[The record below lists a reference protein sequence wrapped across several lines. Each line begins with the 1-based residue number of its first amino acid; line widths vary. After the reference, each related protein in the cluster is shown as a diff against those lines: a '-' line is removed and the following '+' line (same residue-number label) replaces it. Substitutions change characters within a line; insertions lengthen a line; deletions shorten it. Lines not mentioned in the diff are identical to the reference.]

1 MPDQKL
7 DNLLNL
13 AMDATE
19 EEREK
24 SRNLNV
30 GYDEQTRM
38 WEIIVKYSEV
48 GSAGAETAGEI
59 RSGGADNIGNA
70 RNGEQGRKTDGALEG
85 ELGDSAKALLGGPG
99 ISVVSLL
106 GGYAIVTLPENILD
120 EYSRRPQIEFIEK
133 PTRLYFEDLFSKE
146 ASCITQVQ
154 RDEPGNLQLS
164 GRGVLIGIVDSGVD
178 YRHPAF
184 LTADGKS
191 RILRLWDQSIQGN
204 PPDGYATGTEYT
216 NEEINEAL
224 SLPVQEGRRLV
235 PSEDVS
241 GHGTAVLGVAAGSDF
256 SPGAVNRG
264 VAYESDLLVVKM
276 GISRQDSFPRTTELM
291 QGVDY
296 LVRQALRLGRPIAI
310 NLSFGNNYGSH
321 RGDSLVET
329 YLDSV
334 SSMGKN
340 VICVGMGNNGSDALH
355 YGGKLSTGETQEIEL
370 GVGAFEPTLNV
381 QLWKDYEDEMEIYLE
396 SPAGERVGPLDE
408 TLGAQRWQAGNTEL
422 LIYYGKPAPY
432 HVTQEIY
439 VDFLVRDGE
448 VETQE
453 NKSRNNYSNNLYVA
467 LCGKFCSNSVVGS
480 RGDALI
486 RAKSPTNCDSYFAES
501 IFEVCEREK
510 ERKEN
515 KDRKYLRTQEYGY
528 VDSGVWKIILVA
540 RNIKSGEYFLWLPGG
555 KTLNPGTAFYLPR
568 PQGTL
573 TIPATARR
581 VISVGA
587 YDARQN
593 TYADFSGRG
602 SRALP
607 YQKPDLVAPGVNIIA
622 PRSGEGYAA
631 FTGTS
636 FSTPFVTGA
645 AALLMEWGI
654 TRQND
659 PYLYGE
665 KLKAYLRRGAKPL
678 PGIENLPNDLT
689 GWGALCVE
697 SSLPD

>member
-1 MPDQKL
+1 MHTLQNGGNMPDQKL

-13 AMDATE
+13 ALDATE

-30 GYDEQTRM
+30 GYEKQTRK
-38 WEIIVKYSEV
+38 WEIIVKYSEM
-48 GSAGAETAGEI
+48 
-59 RSGGADNIGNA
+59 
-70 RNGEQGRKTDGALEG
+70 
-85 ELGDSAKALLGGPG
+85 GDSVEALLGGPE
-99 ISVVSLL
+99 ISVVPLL
-106 GGYAIVTLPENILD
+106 GRYAIVTLPESMLD

-154 RDEPGNLQLS
+154 RDEPGNLRLT

-191 RILRLWDQSIQGN
+191 RILRLWDQSIPGN
-204 PPDGYATGTEYT
+204 PPEGYATGTEYT

-224 SLPVQEGRRLV
+224 SLSVQGGRRLV

-256 SPGAVNRG
+256 SRGAVNRG

-276 GISRQDSFPRTTELM
+276 GIPRQDSFPRTTELM

-296 LVRQALRLGRPIAI
+296 LVRQAIRLGRSIAI

-321 RGDSLVET
+321 RGDSLLET
-329 YLDSV
+329 YLDNV
-334 SSMGKN
+334 SGMGKN
-340 VICVGMGNNGSDALH
+340 VICVGMGNNGNDALH
-355 YGGKLSTGETQEIEL
+355 TGGKLSPGEIQEIEL

-381 QLWKDYEDEMEIYLE
+381 QLWKNYEDEMEIYLE
-396 SPAGERVGPLDE
+396 HPAGERVGPLFE

-439 VDFLVRDGE
+439 VDFLPQD
-448 VETQE
+448 
-453 NKSRNNYSNNLYVA
+453 
-467 LCGKFCSNSVVGS
+467 
-480 RGDALI
+480 
-486 RAKSPTNCDSYFAES
+486 
-501 IFEVCEREK
+501 EK
-510 ERKEN
+510 
-515 KDRKYLRTQEYGY
+515 TPY
-528 VDSGVWKIILVA
+528 VDSGVWKIILAA
-540 RNIKSGEYFLWLPGG
+540 RNIKNGEYFLWLPGG

-602 SRALP
+602 CRALP
-607 YQKPDLVAPGVNIIA
+607 YPKPDLAAPGVDIYA
-622 PRSGEGYAA
+622 PRPGGGYAA

-654 TRQND
+654 IRRND

-665 KLKAYLRRGAKPL
+665 KLKAYLRRGAKAL
-678 PGIENLPNDLT
+678 QGSEKLPNDLI
-689 GWGALCVE
+689 GWGRLCLE
-697 SSLPD
+697 SSLPE

>member
-1 MPDQKL
+1 MSMHTMQNGGNMPDQKL

-13 AMDATE
+13 ALDATE

-30 GYDEQTRM
+30 GYEKQTRK
-38 WEIIVKYSEV
+38 WEIIVKHSEALPG
-48 GSAGAETAGEI
+48 GSE
-59 RSGGADNIGNA
+59 
-70 RNGEQGRKTDGALEG
+70 
-85 ELGDSAKALLGGPG
+85 

-106 GGYAIVTLPENILD
+106 GGYAIVTLPESMLD

-133 PTRLYFEDLFSKE
+133 PTRLYFEDFFSKE

-154 RDEPGNLQLS
+154 RNEPGNLQLT

-178 YRHPAF
+178 YRHLAF

-191 RILRLWDQSIQGN
+191 RILRLWDQGIPGN
-204 PPDGYATGTEYT
+204 PPEGYATGTEYT

-224 SLPVQEGRRLV
+224 SLSVREGRRLV
-235 PSEDVS
+235 PSEDGS

-256 SPGAVNRG
+256 SRGAVNRG

-276 GISRQDSFPRTTELM
+276 GIPRQDSFPRTTELM

-296 LVRQALRLGRPIAI
+296 LVRQALAMGRPMVI

-321 RGDSLVET
+321 RGDSLLET
-329 YLDSV
+329 YLDNV
-334 SSMGKN
+334 SGMGKN

-355 YGGKLSTGETQEIEL
+355 CGGKLSAGEIQEIEL
-370 GVGAFEPTLNV
+370 GVGPFEPNLNI

-396 SPAGERVGPLDE
+396 NPSGERVGPLKE
-408 TLGAQRWQAGNTEL
+408 ALGAQRWSLGNTEL

-439 VDFLVRDGE
+439 VDFLVKDEADPLRI
-448 VETQE
+448 QQ
-453 NKSRNNYSNNLYVA
+453 S
-467 LCGKFCSNSVVGS
+467 
-480 RGDALI
+480 
-486 RAKSPTNCDSYFAES
+486 SY
-501 IFEVCEREK
+501 I
-510 ERKEN
+510 
-515 KDRKYLRTQEYGY
+515 
-528 VDSGVWKIILVA
+528 DSGVWKIILVA
-540 RNIKSGEYFLWLPGG
+540 ENIKNGEYFLWLPGG

-568 PQGTL
+568 AQGTL

-587 YDARQN
+587 YDARLN
-593 TYADFSGRG
+593 AYADFSGRG
-602 SRALP
+602 SCNLP
-607 YQKPDLVAPGVNIIA
+607 YPKPDLTAPGVDVLA
-622 PRSGEGYAA
+622 PRAGGGYAR
-631 FTGTS
+631 FSGTS

-654 TRQND
+654 TRGND

-665 KLKAYLRRGAKPL
+665 KLKAYLRRGARPL
-678 PGIENLPNDLT
+678 PGVERYPDDMV
-689 GWGALCVE
+689 GWGALCTAQSIPE
-697 SSLPD
+697 I

>member
-13 AMDATE
+13 ALDATE

-30 GYDEQTRM
+30 GYEKQTRK
-38 WEIIVKYSEV
+38 WEIIVKYSEM
-48 GSAGAETAGEI
+48 
-59 RSGGADNIGNA
+59 
-70 RNGEQGRKTDGALEG
+70 
-85 ELGDSAKALLGGPG
+85 GDSVEALLGGSG
-99 ISVVSLL
+99 ISVVPLL
-106 GGYAIVTLPENILD
+106 GGYAIVTLPESMLE

-154 RDEPGNLQLS
+154 RDEPGNLQLT

-191 RILRLWDQSIQGN
+191 RILRLWDQSIPGN
-204 PPDGYATGTEYT
+204 PPEGYATGTEYT

-224 SLPVQEGRRLV
+224 SLSVQEGRRLV
-235 PSEDVS
+235 PSEDGS

-256 SPGAVNRG
+256 SRGAVNRG
-264 VAYESDLLVVKM
+264 VAYESDLLIVKM
-276 GISRQDSFPRTTELM
+276 GIPRQDSFPRTTELM

-296 LVRQALRLGRPIAI
+296 LVRQAIRLGRPIAL

-321 RGDSLVET
+321 RGDSLLET
-329 YLDSV
+329 YLDNV
-334 SSMGKN
+334 SGMGKN
-340 VICVGMGNNGSDALH
+340 VICVGMGNNGNDALH
-355 YGGKLSTGETQEIEL
+355 TGGKLSPGEIQEIEL

-381 QLWKDYEDEMEIYLE
+381 QLWKNYEDEMEIYLE
-396 SPAGERVGPLDE
+396 NPAGERVGPLFE

-439 VDFLVRDGE
+439 VDFLPQD
-448 VETQE
+448 
-453 NKSRNNYSNNLYVA
+453 
-467 LCGKFCSNSVVGS
+467 
-480 RGDALI
+480 
-486 RAKSPTNCDSYFAES
+486 
-501 IFEVCEREK
+501 EK
-510 ERKEN
+510 
-515 KDRKYLRTQEYGY
+515 TPY
-528 VDSGVWKIILVA
+528 VDSGVWKIILAA
-540 RNIKSGEYFLWLPGG
+540 RNIKNGEYFLWLPGG

-602 SRALP
+602 CRALP
-607 YQKPDLVAPGVNIIA
+607 YPKPDLAAPGVDIYA
-622 PRSGEGYAA
+622 PRPGGGYAA

-654 TRQND
+654 IRRND

-665 KLKAYLRRGAKPL
+665 KLKAYLRRGAKAL
-678 PGIENLPNDLT
+678 QGSEKLPNDLI
-689 GWGALCVE
+689 GWGEDVIIRLH
-697 SSLPD
+697 

>member
-30 GYDEQTRM
+30 GYEKQTRK
-38 WEIIVKYSEV
+38 WEIIVKYSEM
-48 GSAGAETAGEI
+48 
-59 RSGGADNIGNA
+59 
-70 RNGEQGRKTDGALEG
+70 
-85 ELGDSAKALLGGPG
+85 GDFVEALLGGPE
-99 ISVVSLL
+99 ISVVPLL
-106 GGYAIVTLPENILD
+106 GRYAIVTLPESML
-120 EYSRRPQIEFIEK
+120 EQYSQRPQIEFIEK

-154 RDEPGNLQLS
+154 RDEPGNLRLT

-191 RILRLWDQSIQGN
+191 RILRLWDQSIPGN
-204 PPDGYATGTEYT
+204 PPEGYATGTEYT

-224 SLPVQEGRRLV
+224 SLSVQGGRRLV

-256 SPGAVNRG
+256 SRGAVKRG

-276 GISRQDSFPRTTELM
+276 GIPRQDSFPRTTELM

-296 LVRQALRLGRPIAI
+296 LVRQAIRLGRSIAI

-321 RGDSLVET
+321 RGDSLLET
-329 YLDSV
+329 YLDNV
-334 SSMGKN
+334 SGMGKN
-340 VICVGMGNNGSDALH
+340 VICVGMGNNGNDALH
-355 YGGKLSTGETQEIEL
+355 TGGMLSPGEIQEIEL

-381 QLWKDYEDEMEIYLE
+381 QLWKNYEDEMEIYLE
-396 SPAGERVGPLDE
+396 HPAGERVGPLFE
-408 TLGAQRWQAGNTEL
+408 TLGAQRWQAGNTKL

-439 VDFLVRDGE
+439 VDFLPQD
-448 VETQE
+448 
-453 NKSRNNYSNNLYVA
+453 
-467 LCGKFCSNSVVGS
+467 
-480 RGDALI
+480 
-486 RAKSPTNCDSYFAES
+486 
-501 IFEVCEREK
+501 EK
-510 ERKEN
+510 
-515 KDRKYLRTQEYGY
+515 TPY
-528 VDSGVWKIILVA
+528 VDSGVWKIILAA
-540 RNIKSGEYFLWLPGG
+540 RNIKNGEYFLWLPGG

-602 SRALP
+602 CRALP
-607 YQKPDLVAPGVNIIA
+607 YPKPDLAAPGVDIYA
-622 PRSGEGYAA
+622 PRPGGGYAA

-654 TRQND
+654 IRRND

-665 KLKAYLRRGAKPL
+665 KLKAYLRRGAKAL
-678 PGIENLPNDLT
+678 QGSEKLPNDLI
-689 GWGALCVE
+689 GWGRLCLE
-697 SSLPD
+697 SSLPE

>member
-1 MPDQKL
+1 MHMLQNGGNMPDQKL

-13 AMDATE
+13 ALDATE

-30 GYDEQTRM
+30 GYEKQTRK
-38 WEIIVKYSEV
+38 WEIIVKYSEM
-48 GSAGAETAGEI
+48 
-59 RSGGADNIGNA
+59 
-70 RNGEQGRKTDGALEG
+70 
-85 ELGDSAKALLGGPG
+85 GDSVEALLGGSG
-99 ISVVSLL
+99 ISVVPLL
-106 GGYAIVTLPENILD
+106 GGYAIVTLPESMLE

-154 RDEPGNLQLS
+154 RDEPGNLQLT

-191 RILRLWDQSIQGN
+191 RILRLWDQSIPGN
-204 PPDGYATGTEYT
+204 PPEGYATGTEYT

-224 SLPVQEGRRLV
+224 SLSVQEGRRLV
-235 PSEDVS
+235 PSEDGS

-256 SPGAVNRG
+256 SRGAVNRG

-276 GISRQDSFPRTTELM
+276 GIPRQDSFPRTTELM

-296 LVRQALRLGRPIAI
+296 LVRQAIRLGRPIAL

-321 RGDSLVET
+321 RGDSLLET
-329 YLDSV
+329 YLDNV
-334 SSMGKN
+334 SGMGKN
-340 VICVGMGNNGSDALH
+340 VICVGMGNNGNDALH
-355 YGGKLSTGETQEIEL
+355 TGGKLSPGEIQEIEL

-381 QLWKDYEDEMEIYLE
+381 QLWKNYEDEMEIYLE
-396 SPAGERVGPLDE
+396 HPAGERVGPLFE

-439 VDFLVRDGE
+439 VDFLPQD
-448 VETQE
+448 
-453 NKSRNNYSNNLYVA
+453 
-467 LCGKFCSNSVVGS
+467 
-480 RGDALI
+480 
-486 RAKSPTNCDSYFAES
+486 
-501 IFEVCEREK
+501 EK
-510 ERKEN
+510 
-515 KDRKYLRTQEYGY
+515 TPY
-528 VDSGVWKIILVA
+528 VDSGVWKTILAA
-540 RNIKSGEYFLWLPGG
+540 RNIKNGEYFLWLPGG

-593 TYADFSGRG
+593 TYADFSGR
-602 SRALP
+602 P
-607 YQKPDLVAPGVNIIA
+607 YPKPDLVAPGVDIYA
-622 PRSGEGYAA
+622 PRSGGGYAS

-654 TRQND
+654 TRRKD

-665 KLKAYLRRGAKPL
+665 KLKAYLRRGAKAL
-678 PGIENLPNDLT
+678 QRSEKLPNDLI
-689 GWGALCVE
+689 GWGRLCLE
-697 SSLPD
+697 SSLPE

>member
-13 AMDATE
+13 ALDATE

-30 GYDEQTRM
+30 GYQKQTRK
-38 WEIIVKYSEV
+38 WEIIVKYSEM
-48 GSAGAETAGEI
+48 
-59 RSGGADNIGNA
+59 
-70 RNGEQGRKTDGALEG
+70 
-85 ELGDSAKALLGGPG
+85 GDSVEALLGGSG
-99 ISVVSLL
+99 ISVVPLL
-106 GGYAIVTLPENILD
+106 GGYAIVTLPESML
-120 EYSRRPQIEFIEK
+120 EQYSQRPQIEFIEK

-154 RDEPGNLQLS
+154 RDEPGNLQLT
-164 GRGVLIGIVDSGVD
+164 GRGVLIGLVDSGVD

-191 RILRLWDQSIQGN
+191 RILRLWDQSIPGN
-204 PPDGYATGTEYT
+204 PPEGYATGTEYT

-224 SLPVQEGRRLV
+224 SLSVQEGRRLV
-235 PSEDVS
+235 PSEDGS

-256 SPGAVNRG
+256 SRGAVNRG

-276 GISRQDSFPRTTELM
+276 GIPRQDSFPRTTELM

-296 LVRQALRLGRPIAI
+296 LVRQAIRLGRPIAL

-321 RGDSLVET
+321 RGDSLLET
-329 YLDSV
+329 YLDNV
-334 SSMGKN
+334 SGMGKN
-340 VICVGMGNNGSDALH
+340 VICVGMGNNGNDALH
-355 YGGKLSTGETQEIEL
+355 TGGMLSPGEIQEIEL

-381 QLWKDYEDEMEIYLE
+381 QLWKNYEDEMEIYLE
-396 SPAGERVGPLDE
+396 HPAGERVGPLFE

-439 VDFLVRDGE
+439 VDFLPQD
-448 VETQE
+448 
-453 NKSRNNYSNNLYVA
+453 
-467 LCGKFCSNSVVGS
+467 
-480 RGDALI
+480 
-486 RAKSPTNCDSYFAES
+486 
-501 IFEVCEREK
+501 EK
-510 ERKEN
+510 
-515 KDRKYLRTQEYGY
+515 TPY
-528 VDSGVWKIILVA
+528 VDSGVWKIILAA
-540 RNIKSGEYFLWLPGG
+540 RNIKNGEYFLWLPGG

-602 SRALP
+602 CRALP
-607 YQKPDLVAPGVNIIA
+607 YPNPDLVAPGVDIYA
-622 PRSGEGYAA
+622 PSSGGGYAS

-654 TRQND
+654 TRRKD

-665 KLKAYLRRGAKPL
+665 KLKAYLRRGAKAL
-678 PGIENLPNDLT
+678 QGSEKLPNDLI
-689 GWGALCVE
+689 GWGRLCLE
-697 SSLPD
+697 SSLPE

>member
-1 MPDQKL
+1 MHMLQNGGNMPDQKL

-30 GYDEQTRM
+30 GYEKQTRK
-38 WEIIVKYSEV
+38 WEIIVKYSEM
-48 GSAGAETAGEI
+48 
-59 RSGGADNIGNA
+59 
-70 RNGEQGRKTDGALEG
+70 
-85 ELGDSAKALLGGPG
+85 GDSVEVLLGGPE
-99 ISVVSLL
+99 ISVVPLL
-106 GGYAIVTLPENILD
+106 GGYAIVTLPESML
-120 EYSRRPQIEFIEK
+120 EQYSQRPQIEFIEK

-154 RDEPGNLQLS
+154 RDEPGNLRLT

-191 RILRLWDQSIQGN
+191 RILRLWDQSIPGN
-204 PPDGYATGTEYT
+204 PPEGYATGTEYT

-224 SLPVQEGRRLV
+224 SLSVQEGRRLV

-256 SPGAVNRG
+256 SRGAVNRG

-276 GISRQDSFPRTTELM
+276 GIPRQDSFPRTTELM

-296 LVRQALRLGRPIAI
+296 LVRQAIRLGRSIAI

-321 RGDSLVET
+321 RGDSLLET
-329 YLDSV
+329 YLDNV
-334 SSMGKN
+334 SGMGKN
-340 VICVGMGNNGSDALH
+340 VICVGMGNNGNDALH
-355 YGGKLSTGETQEIEL
+355 TGGMLSPGEIQEIEL

-381 QLWKDYEDEMEIYLE
+381 QLWKNYEDEMEIYLE
-396 SPAGERVGPLDE
+396 HPAGERVGPLFE
-408 TLGAQRWQAGNTEL
+408 TLGAQRWQAGNTKL

-439 VDFLVRDGE
+439 VDFLPQD
-448 VETQE
+448 
-453 NKSRNNYSNNLYVA
+453 
-467 LCGKFCSNSVVGS
+467 
-480 RGDALI
+480 
-486 RAKSPTNCDSYFAES
+486 
-501 IFEVCEREK
+501 EK
-510 ERKEN
+510 
-515 KDRKYLRTQEYGY
+515 TPY
-528 VDSGVWKIILVA
+528 VDSGVWKIILAA
-540 RNIKSGEYFLWLPGG
+540 RNIKNGEYFLWLPGG

-602 SRALP
+602 CRALP
-607 YQKPDLVAPGVNIIA
+607 YPKPDLAAPGVDIYA
-622 PRSGEGYAA
+622 PRPGGGYAA

-654 TRQND
+654 TRRND

-665 KLKAYLRRGAKPL
+665 KLKAYLRRGAKAL
-678 PGIENLPNDLT
+678 QGSEKLPNDLI
-689 GWGALCVE
+689 GWGEDVIIRLH
-697 SSLPD
+697 

>member
-1 MPDQKL
+1 MHMLQNGGNMPDQKL

-30 GYDEQTRM
+30 GYEKQTRK
-38 WEIIVKYSEV
+38 WEIIVKYSEM
-48 GSAGAETAGEI
+48 
-59 RSGGADNIGNA
+59 
-70 RNGEQGRKTDGALEG
+70 
-85 ELGDSAKALLGGPG
+85 GDFVKVLLGGPE
-99 ISVVSLL
+99 ISVVPLL
-106 GGYAIVTLPENILD
+106 GGYAIVTLPESML
-120 EYSRRPQIEFIEK
+120 EQYSQRPQIEFIEK

-154 RDEPGNLQLS
+154 RDEPGNLRLT

-191 RILRLWDQSIQGN
+191 RILRLWDQSIPGN
-204 PPDGYATGTEYT
+204 PPEGYATGTEYT

-224 SLPVQEGRRLV
+224 SLSVQGGRRLV

-256 SPGAVNRG
+256 SRGAVKRG

-276 GISRQDSFPRTTELM
+276 GIPRQDSFPRTTELM

-296 LVRQALRLGRPIAI
+296 LVRQAIRLGRSIAI

-321 RGDSLVET
+321 RGDSLLET
-329 YLDSV
+329 YLDNV
-334 SSMGKN
+334 SGMGKN
-340 VICVGMGNNGSDALH
+340 VICVGMGNNGNDALH
-355 YGGKLSTGETQEIEL
+355 TGGMLSPGEIQEIEL

-381 QLWKDYEDEMEIYLE
+381 QLWKNYEDEMEIYLE
-396 SPAGERVGPLDE
+396 HPAGERVGPLFE
-408 TLGAQRWQAGNTEL
+408 TLGAQRWQAGNTKL

-439 VDFLVRDGE
+439 VDFLPQD
-448 VETQE
+448 
-453 NKSRNNYSNNLYVA
+453 
-467 LCGKFCSNSVVGS
+467 
-480 RGDALI
+480 
-486 RAKSPTNCDSYFAES
+486 
-501 IFEVCEREK
+501 EK
-510 ERKEN
+510 
-515 KDRKYLRTQEYGY
+515 TPY
-528 VDSGVWKIILVA
+528 VDSGVWKIILAA
-540 RNIKSGEYFLWLPGG
+540 RNIKNGEYFLWLPGG

-602 SRALP
+602 CRALP
-607 YQKPDLVAPGVNIIA
+607 YPKPDLAAPGVDIYA
-622 PRSGEGYAA
+622 PRPGGGYAA

-654 TRQND
+654 IRRND

-665 KLKAYLRRGAKPL
+665 KLKAYLRRGAKAL
-678 PGIENLPNDLT
+678 QGSEKLPNDLI
-689 GWGALCVE
+689 GWGRLCLE
-697 SSLPD
+697 SSLPE

>member
-1 MPDQKL
+1 M
-7 DNLLNL
+7 
-13 AMDATE
+13 
-19 EEREK
+19 
-24 SRNLNV
+24 
-30 GYDEQTRM
+30 
-38 WEIIVKYSEV
+38 
-48 GSAGAETAGEI
+48 
-59 RSGGADNIGNA
+59 
-70 RNGEQGRKTDGALEG
+70 
-85 ELGDSAKALLGGPG
+85 GDSVEALLGGPE
-99 ISVVSLL
+99 ISVVPLL
-106 GGYAIVTLPENILD
+106 GRYAIVTLPESMLD

-154 RDEPGNLQLS
+154 RDEPGNLRLT

-191 RILRLWDQSIQGN
+191 RILRLWDQSIPGN
-204 PPDGYATGTEYT
+204 PPEGYATGTEYT

-224 SLPVQEGRRLV
+224 SLSVQGGRRLV

-256 SPGAVNRG
+256 SRGAVKRG

-276 GISRQDSFPRTTELM
+276 GIPRQDSFPRTTELM

-296 LVRQALRLGRPIAI
+296 LVRQAIRLGRSIAI

-321 RGDSLVET
+321 RGDSLLET
-329 YLDSV
+329 YLDNV
-334 SSMGKN
+334 SGMGKN
-340 VICVGMGNNGSDALH
+340 VICVGMGNNGNDALH
-355 YGGKLSTGETQEIEL
+355 TGGMLSPGEIQEIEL

-381 QLWKDYEDEMEIYLE
+381 QLWKNYEDEMEIYLE
-396 SPAGERVGPLDE
+396 HPAGERVGPLFE
-408 TLGAQRWQAGNTEL
+408 TLGAQRWQAGNTKL

-439 VDFLVRDGE
+439 VDFLPQD
-448 VETQE
+448 
-453 NKSRNNYSNNLYVA
+453 
-467 LCGKFCSNSVVGS
+467 
-480 RGDALI
+480 
-486 RAKSPTNCDSYFAES
+486 
-501 IFEVCEREK
+501 EK
-510 ERKEN
+510 
-515 KDRKYLRTQEYGY
+515 TPY
-528 VDSGVWKIILVA
+528 VDSGVWKIILAA
-540 RNIKSGEYFLWLPGG
+540 RNIKNGEYFLWLPGG

-602 SRALP
+602 CRALP
-607 YQKPDLVAPGVNIIA
+607 YPKPDLAAPGVDIYA
-622 PRSGEGYAA
+622 PRPGGGYAA

-654 TRQND
+654 IRRND

-665 KLKAYLRRGAKPL
+665 KLKAYLRRGAKAL
-678 PGIENLPNDLT
+678 QGSEKLPNDLI
-689 GWGALCVE
+689 GWGRLCLE
-697 SSLPD
+697 SSLPE

>member
-1 MPDQKL
+1 MHMLQNGGNMPDQKL

-13 AMDATE
+13 ALDATE

-30 GYDEQTRM
+30 GYEKQTRK
-38 WEIIVKYSEV
+38 WEIIVKYSEM
-48 GSAGAETAGEI
+48 
-59 RSGGADNIGNA
+59 
-70 RNGEQGRKTDGALEG
+70 
-85 ELGDSAKALLGGPG
+85 GDSVEALLGGSG
-99 ISVVSLL
+99 ISVVPLL
-106 GGYAIVTLPENILD
+106 GGYAIVTLPESMLE

-154 RDEPGNLQLS
+154 RDEPGNLQLT

-191 RILRLWDQSIQGN
+191 RILRLWDQSIPGN
-204 PPDGYATGTEYT
+204 PPEGYATGTEYT

-224 SLPVQEGRRLV
+224 SLSVQEGRRLV

-256 SPGAVNRG
+256 SRGAVNRG

-276 GISRQDSFPRTTELM
+276 GIPRQDSFPRTTELM

-296 LVRQALRLGRPIAI
+296 LVRQAIRLGRPIAL

-321 RGDSLVET
+321 RGDSLLET
-329 YLDSV
+329 YLDNV
-334 SSMGKN
+334 SGMGKN
-340 VICVGMGNNGSDALH
+340 VICVGMGNNGNDALH
-355 YGGKLSTGETQEIEL
+355 TGEKLSPGEIQEIEL

-381 QLWKDYEDEMEIYLE
+381 QLWKNYEDEMEIYLE
-396 SPAGERVGPLDE
+396 HPAGERVGPLFE

-439 VDFLVRDGE
+439 VDFLPQD
-448 VETQE
+448 
-453 NKSRNNYSNNLYVA
+453 
-467 LCGKFCSNSVVGS
+467 
-480 RGDALI
+480 
-486 RAKSPTNCDSYFAES
+486 
-501 IFEVCEREK
+501 EK
-510 ERKEN
+510 
-515 KDRKYLRTQEYGY
+515 TPY
-528 VDSGVWKIILVA
+528 VDSGVWKIILAA
-540 RNIKSGEYFLWLPGG
+540 RNIKNGEYFLWLPGG

-602 SRALP
+602 CRALP
-607 YQKPDLVAPGVNIIA
+607 YPKPDLAAPGVDIYA
-622 PRSGEGYAA
+622 PRPGGGYAA

-654 TRQND
+654 IRRND

-665 KLKAYLRRGAKPL
+665 KLKAYLRRGAKAL
-678 PGIENLPNDLT
+678 QGSEKLPNDLI
-689 GWGALCVE
+689 GWGEDVIIRLH
-697 SSLPD
+697 

>member
-1 MPDQKL
+1 MHMLQNGGNMPDQKL

-13 AMDATE
+13 ALDATE

-30 GYDEQTRM
+30 GYEKQTRK
-38 WEIIVKYSEV
+38 WEIIVKYSEM
-48 GSAGAETAGEI
+48 
-59 RSGGADNIGNA
+59 
-70 RNGEQGRKTDGALEG
+70 
-85 ELGDSAKALLGGPG
+85 GDSVEALLGGSG
-99 ISVVSLL
+99 ISVVPLL
-106 GGYAIVTLPENILD
+106 GGYAIVTLPESMLE

-154 RDEPGNLQLS
+154 RDEPGNLQLT

-191 RILRLWDQSIQGN
+191 RILRLWDQSIPGN
-204 PPDGYATGTEYT
+204 PPEGYATGTEYT

-224 SLPVQEGRRLV
+224 SLSVQEGRRLV

-256 SPGAVNRG
+256 SRGAVNRG

-276 GISRQDSFPRTTELM
+276 GIPRQDSFPRTTELM

-296 LVRQALRLGRPIAI
+296 LVRQAIRLGRSIAI

-321 RGDSLVET
+321 RGDSLLET
-329 YLDSV
+329 YLDNV
-334 SSMGKN
+334 SGMGKN
-340 VICVGMGNNGSDALH
+340 VICVGMGNNGNDALH
-355 YGGKLSTGETQEIEL
+355 TGGMLSPGEIQEIEL

-381 QLWKDYEDEMEIYLE
+381 QLWKNYEDEMEIYLE
-396 SPAGERVGPLDE
+396 HPAGERVGPLFE
-408 TLGAQRWQAGNTEL
+408 TLGAQRWQAGNTKL

-439 VDFLVRDGE
+439 VDFLPQD
-448 VETQE
+448 
-453 NKSRNNYSNNLYVA
+453 
-467 LCGKFCSNSVVGS
+467 
-480 RGDALI
+480 
-486 RAKSPTNCDSYFAES
+486 
-501 IFEVCEREK
+501 EK
-510 ERKEN
+510 
-515 KDRKYLRTQEYGY
+515 TPY
-528 VDSGVWKIILVA
+528 VDSGVWKIILAA
-540 RNIKSGEYFLWLPGG
+540 RNIKNGEYFLWLPGG

-602 SRALP
+602 CRALP
-607 YQKPDLVAPGVNIIA
+607 YPKPDLAAPGVDIYA
-622 PRSGEGYAA
+622 PRPGGGYAA

-654 TRQND
+654 IRRND

-665 KLKAYLRRGAKPL
+665 KLKAYLRRGAKAL
-678 PGIENLPNDLT
+678 QGSEKLPNDLI
-689 GWGALCVE
+689 GWGRLCLE
-697 SSLPD
+697 SSLPE

>member
-13 AMDATE
+13 ALDATE

-30 GYDEQTRM
+30 GYEKQTRK
-38 WEIIVKYSEV
+38 WEIIVKYSEM
-48 GSAGAETAGEI
+48 
-59 RSGGADNIGNA
+59 
-70 RNGEQGRKTDGALEG
+70 
-85 ELGDSAKALLGGPG
+85 GDSVEALLGGPE
-99 ISVVSLL
+99 ISVVPLL
-106 GGYAIVTLPENILD
+106 GRYAIVTLPESMLD

-154 RDEPGNLQLS
+154 RNEPGNLRLT

-191 RILRLWDQSIQGN
+191 RILRLWDQSIPGN
-204 PPDGYATGTEYT
+204 PPEGYATGTEYT

-224 SLPVQEGRRLV
+224 SLSVQEGRRLV

-256 SPGAVNRG
+256 SRGAVNRG

-276 GISRQDSFPRTTELM
+276 GIPRQDSFPRITELM

-296 LVRQALRLGRPIAI
+296 LVRQAIRLGRSIAI

-321 RGDSLVET
+321 RGDSLLET
-329 YLDSV
+329 YLDNV
-334 SSMGKN
+334 SGMGKN
-340 VICVGMGNNGSDALH
+340 VICVGMGNNGNDALH
-355 YGGKLSTGETQEIEL
+355 TGGKLSPGEIQEIEL

-381 QLWKDYEDEMEIYLE
+381 QLWKNYEDEMEIYLE
-396 SPAGERVGPLDE
+396 HPAGERVGPLFE

-439 VDFLVRDGE
+439 VDFLPQD
-448 VETQE
+448 
-453 NKSRNNYSNNLYVA
+453 
-467 LCGKFCSNSVVGS
+467 
-480 RGDALI
+480 
-486 RAKSPTNCDSYFAES
+486 
-501 IFEVCEREK
+501 EK
-510 ERKEN
+510 
-515 KDRKYLRTQEYGY
+515 TPY
-528 VDSGVWKIILVA
+528 VDSGVWKIILAA
-540 RNIKSGEYFLWLPGG
+540 RNIKNGEYFLWLPGG

-602 SRALP
+602 CRALP
-607 YQKPDLVAPGVNIIA
+607 YPKPDLAAPGVDIYA
-622 PRSGEGYAA
+622 PRPGGGYAA

-654 TRQND
+654 IRRND

-665 KLKAYLRRGAKPL
+665 KLKAYLRRGAKAL
-678 PGIENLPNDLT
+678 QGSEKLPNDLI
-689 GWGALCVE
+689 GWGRLCLE
-697 SSLPD
+697 SSLPE

>member
-1 MPDQKL
+1 MHMLQNGGNMPDQKL

-13 AMDATE
+13 ALDATE

-30 GYDEQTRM
+30 GYEKQTRK
-38 WEIIVKYSEV
+38 WEIIVKYSEM
-48 GSAGAETAGEI
+48 
-59 RSGGADNIGNA
+59 
-70 RNGEQGRKTDGALEG
+70 
-85 ELGDSAKALLGGPG
+85 GDSVEALLGGSG
-99 ISVVSLL
+99 ISVVPLL
-106 GGYAIVTLPENILD
+106 GGYAIVTLPESMLE

-154 RDEPGNLQLS
+154 RDEPGNLQLT

-191 RILRLWDQSIQGN
+191 RILRLWDQSIPGN
-204 PPDGYATGTEYT
+204 PPEGYATGTEYT

-224 SLPVQEGRRLV
+224 SLSVQEGRRLV
-235 PSEDVS
+235 PSEDGS

-256 SPGAVNRG
+256 SRGAVNRG

-276 GISRQDSFPRTTELM
+276 GIPRQDSFPRTTELM

-296 LVRQALRLGRPIAI
+296 LVRQAIRLGRPIAL

-321 RGDSLVET
+321 RGDSLLET
-329 YLDSV
+329 YLDNV
-334 SSMGKN
+334 SGMGKN
-340 VICVGMGNNGSDALH
+340 VICVGMGNNGNDALH
-355 YGGKLSTGETQEIEL
+355 TGGMLSPGEIQEIEL

-381 QLWKDYEDEMEIYLE
+381 QLWKNYEDEMEIYLE
-396 SPAGERVGPLDE
+396 HPAGERVGPLFE
-408 TLGAQRWQAGNTEL
+408 TLGAQRWQAGNTKL

-439 VDFLVRDGE
+439 VDFLPQD
-448 VETQE
+448 
-453 NKSRNNYSNNLYVA
+453 
-467 LCGKFCSNSVVGS
+467 
-480 RGDALI
+480 
-486 RAKSPTNCDSYFAES
+486 
-501 IFEVCEREK
+501 EK
-510 ERKEN
+510 
-515 KDRKYLRTQEYGY
+515 TPY
-528 VDSGVWKIILVA
+528 VDSGVWKIILAA
-540 RNIKSGEYFLWLPGG
+540 RNIKNGEYFLWLPGG

-602 SRALP
+602 CRALP
-607 YQKPDLVAPGVNIIA
+607 YPKPDLAAPGVDIYA
-622 PRSGEGYAA
+622 PRPGGGYAA

-654 TRQND
+654 IRRND

-665 KLKAYLRRGAKPL
+665 KLKAYLRRGAKAL
-678 PGIENLPNDLT
+678 QGSEKLPNDLI
-689 GWGALCVE
+689 GWGRLCLE
-697 SSLPD
+697 SSLPE

>member
-13 AMDATE
+13 ALDATE

-30 GYDEQTRM
+30 GYEKQTRK
-38 WEIIVKYSEV
+38 WEIIVKYSEM
-48 GSAGAETAGEI
+48 
-59 RSGGADNIGNA
+59 
-70 RNGEQGRKTDGALEG
+70 
-85 ELGDSAKALLGGPG
+85 GDSVEALLGGSG
-99 ISVVSLL
+99 ISVVPLL
-106 GGYAIVTLPENILD
+106 GGYAIVTLPESMLE

-154 RDEPGNLQLS
+154 RDEPGNLQLT

-191 RILRLWDQSIQGN
+191 RILRLWDQSIPGN
-204 PPDGYATGTEYT
+204 PPEGYTTGTEYT

-224 SLPVQEGRRLV
+224 SLSVQEGRRLV

-256 SPGAVNRG
+256 SRGSVNRG

-276 GISRQDSFPRTTELM
+276 GIPRQDSFPRTTELM

-296 LVRQALRLGRPIAI
+296 LVRQAIRMGRPIAI

-321 RGDSLVET
+321 RGDSLLET
-329 YLDSV
+329 YLDNV
-334 SSMGKN
+334 SGMGKN
-340 VICVGMGNNGSDALH
+340 VICVGMGNNGNDALH
-355 YGGKLSTGETQEIEL
+355 TGGMLSPGEIQEIEL

-381 QLWKDYEDEMEIYLE
+381 QLWKNYEDEMEIYLE
-396 SPAGERVGPLDE
+396 HPAGERVGPLFE
-408 TLGAQRWQAGNTEL
+408 TLGAQRWQAGNTKL

-439 VDFLVRDGE
+439 VDFLPQD
-448 VETQE
+448 
-453 NKSRNNYSNNLYVA
+453 
-467 LCGKFCSNSVVGS
+467 
-480 RGDALI
+480 
-486 RAKSPTNCDSYFAES
+486 
-501 IFEVCEREK
+501 EK
-510 ERKEN
+510 
-515 KDRKYLRTQEYGY
+515 TPY
-528 VDSGVWKIILVA
+528 VDSGVWKIILAA
-540 RNIKSGEYFLWLPGG
+540 RNIKNGEYFLWLPGG

-602 SRALP
+602 CRALP
-607 YQKPDLVAPGVNIIA
+607 YPKPDLAAPGVDIYA
-622 PRSGEGYAA
+622 PRPGGGYAA

-654 TRQND
+654 IRRND

-665 KLKAYLRRGAKPL
+665 KLKAYLRRGAKAL
-678 PGIENLPNDLT
+678 QGSEKLPNDLI
-689 GWGALCVE
+689 GWGRLCLE
-697 SSLPD
+697 SSLPE

>member
-13 AMDATE
+13 ALDATE

-30 GYDEQTRM
+30 GYEKQTRK
-38 WEIIVKYSEV
+38 WEIIVKYSEM
-48 GSAGAETAGEI
+48 
-59 RSGGADNIGNA
+59 
-70 RNGEQGRKTDGALEG
+70 
-85 ELGDSAKALLGGPG
+85 GDSVEALLGGSG
-99 ISVVSLL
+99 ISVVPLL
-106 GGYAIVTLPENILD
+106 GGYAIVTLPESMLE

-154 RDEPGNLQLS
+154 RDEPGNLQLT

-191 RILRLWDQSIQGN
+191 RILRLWDQSIPGN
-204 PPDGYATGTEYT
+204 PPEGYATGTEYT

-224 SLPVQEGRRLV
+224 SLSVQEGRRLV
-235 PSEDVS
+235 PSEDGS

-256 SPGAVNRG
+256 SRGAVNRG

-276 GISRQDSFPRTTELM
+276 GIPRQDSFPRTTELM

-296 LVRQALRLGRPIAI
+296 LVRQAIRLGRPIAL

-321 RGDSLVET
+321 RGDSLLET
-329 YLDSV
+329 YLDNV
-334 SSMGKN
+334 SGMGKN
-340 VICVGMGNNGSDALH
+340 VICVGMGNNGNDALH
-355 YGGKLSTGETQEIEL
+355 TGGMLSPGEIQEIEL

-381 QLWKDYEDEMEIYLE
+381 QLWKNYEDEMEIYLE
-396 SPAGERVGPLDE
+396 HPAGERVGPLFE
-408 TLGAQRWQAGNTEL
+408 TLGAQRWQAGNTKL

-439 VDFLVRDGE
+439 VDFLPQD
-448 VETQE
+448 
-453 NKSRNNYSNNLYVA
+453 
-467 LCGKFCSNSVVGS
+467 
-480 RGDALI
+480 
-486 RAKSPTNCDSYFAES
+486 
-501 IFEVCEREK
+501 EK
-510 ERKEN
+510 
-515 KDRKYLRTQEYGY
+515 TPY
-528 VDSGVWKIILVA
+528 VDSGVWKIILAA
-540 RNIKSGEYFLWLPGG
+540 RNIKNGEYFLWLPGG

-602 SRALP
+602 CRALP
-607 YQKPDLVAPGVNIIA
+607 YPKPDLAAPGVDIYA
-622 PRSGEGYAA
+622 PRPGGGYAA

-654 TRQND
+654 IRRND

-665 KLKAYLRRGAKPL
+665 KLKAYLRRGAKAL
-678 PGIENLPNDLT
+678 QGSEKLPNDLI
-689 GWGALCVE
+689 GWGALCVAQSVPQE
-697 SSLPD
+697 

>member
-1 MPDQKL
+1 MHTLQNGGNMPDQKL

-13 AMDATE
+13 ALDATE

-30 GYDEQTRM
+30 GYEKQTRK
-38 WEIIVKYSEV
+38 WEIIVKYSEM
-48 GSAGAETAGEI
+48 
-59 RSGGADNIGNA
+59 
-70 RNGEQGRKTDGALEG
+70 
-85 ELGDSAKALLGGPG
+85 GDSVEALLGGSG
-99 ISVVSLL
+99 ISVVPLL
-106 GGYAIVTLPENILD
+106 GGYAIVTLPESMLE

-154 RDEPGNLQLS
+154 RDEPGNLQLT

-191 RILRLWDQSIQGN
+191 RILRLWDQSIPGN
-204 PPDGYATGTEYT
+204 PPEGYTTGTEYT

-224 SLPVQEGRRLV
+224 SLSVQEGRRLV
-235 PSEDVS
+235 PSEDGS

-256 SPGAVNRG
+256 SRGAVNRG

-276 GISRQDSFPRTTELM
+276 GIPRQDSFPRTTELM

-296 LVRQALRLGRPIAI
+296 LVRQAIRLGRPIAL

-321 RGDSLVET
+321 RGDSLLET
-329 YLDSV
+329 YLDNV
-334 SSMGKN
+334 SGMGKN
-340 VICVGMGNNGSDALH
+340 VICVGMGNNGNDALH
-355 YGGKLSTGETQEIEL
+355 TGGKLSPGEIQEIEL

-381 QLWKDYEDEMEIYLE
+381 QLWKNYEDEMEIYLE
-396 SPAGERVGPLDE
+396 HPAGERVGPLFE
-408 TLGAQRWQAGNTEL
+408 TLGAQRWQAGNTKL

-439 VDFLVRDGE
+439 VDFLPQD
-448 VETQE
+448 
-453 NKSRNNYSNNLYVA
+453 
-467 LCGKFCSNSVVGS
+467 
-480 RGDALI
+480 
-486 RAKSPTNCDSYFAES
+486 
-501 IFEVCEREK
+501 EK
-510 ERKEN
+510 
-515 KDRKYLRTQEYGY
+515 TPY
-528 VDSGVWKIILVA
+528 VDSGVWKIILAA
-540 RNIKSGEYFLWLPGG
+540 RNIKNGEYFLWLPGG

-602 SRALP
+602 CRALP
-607 YQKPDLVAPGVNIIA
+607 YPKPDLAAPGVDIYA
-622 PRSGEGYAA
+622 PRPGGGYAA

-654 TRQND
+654 IRRND

-665 KLKAYLRRGAKPL
+665 KLKAYLRRGAKAL
-678 PGIENLPNDLT
+678 QGSEKLPNDLI
-689 GWGALCVE
+689 GWGRLCLE
-697 SSLPD
+697 SSLPE

>member
-13 AMDATE
+13 ALDATE

-30 GYDEQTRM
+30 GYEKQTRK
-38 WEIIVKYSEV
+38 WEIIVKYSEM
-48 GSAGAETAGEI
+48 
-59 RSGGADNIGNA
+59 
-70 RNGEQGRKTDGALEG
+70 
-85 ELGDSAKALLGGPG
+85 GDFVEVLLGGPE
-99 ISVVSLL
+99 ISVVPLL
-106 GGYAIVTLPENILD
+106 GRYAIVTLPESMLD

-154 RDEPGNLQLS
+154 RDEPGNLRLT

-191 RILRLWDQSIQGN
+191 RILRLWDQSIPGN
-204 PPDGYATGTEYT
+204 PPEGYATGTEYT

-224 SLPVQEGRRLV
+224 SLSVQEGRRLV

-256 SPGAVNRG
+256 SRGAVKRG

-276 GISRQDSFPRTTELM
+276 GIPRQDSFPRTTELM

-296 LVRQALRLGRPIAI
+296 LVRQAIRLGRSIAI

-321 RGDSLVET
+321 RGDSLLET
-329 YLDSV
+329 YLDNV
-334 SSMGKN
+334 SGMGKN
-340 VICVGMGNNGSDALH
+340 VICVGMGNNGNDALH
-355 YGGKLSTGETQEIEL
+355 TGGMLSPGEIQEIEL

-381 QLWKDYEDEMEIYLE
+381 QLWKNYEDEMEIYLE
-396 SPAGERVGPLDE
+396 NPAGERVGPLFE

-439 VDFLVRDGE
+439 VDFLAR
-448 VETQE
+448 
-453 NKSRNNYSNNLYVA
+453 
-467 LCGKFCSNSVVGS
+467 
-480 RGDALI
+480 
-486 RAKSPTNCDSYFAES
+486 
-501 IFEVCEREK
+501 
-510 ERKEN
+510 
-515 KDRKYLRTQEYGY
+515 DRKRPY
-528 VDSGVWKIILVA
+528 VDSGVWKIILAA
-540 RNIKSGEYFLWLPGG
+540 RNIKNGEYFLWLPGG

-602 SRALP
+602 CRALP
-607 YQKPDLVAPGVNIIA
+607 YPKPDLAAPGVDIYA
-622 PRSGEGYAA
+622 PRPGGGYAA

-654 TRQND
+654 IRRND

-665 KLKAYLRRGAKPL
+665 KLKAYLRRGAKAL
-678 PGIENLPNDLT
+678 QGSEKLPNDLI
-689 GWGALCVE
+689 GWGRLCLE
-697 SSLPD
+697 SSLPE

>member
-13 AMDATE
+13 ALDATE

-30 GYDEQTRM
+30 GYEKQTRK
-38 WEIIVKYSEV
+38 WEIIVKYSEMGIANEEV
-48 GSAGAETAGEI
+48 SDGMKYGAGNDRDSVEI
-59 RSGGADNIGNA
+59 
-70 RNGEQGRKTDGALEG
+70 
-85 ELGDSAKALLGGPG
+85 LLGGNE
-99 ISVVSLL
+99 ISVVPLL
-106 GGYAIVTLPENILD
+106 GGYAIVTLPESMLD

-154 RDEPGNLQLS
+154 RDEPGNLRLT

-178 YRHPAF
+178 YRHSAF

-191 RILRLWDQSIQGN
+191 RILRLWDQSIPGN
-204 PPDGYATGTEYT
+204 PPEGYATGTEYT

-224 SLPVQEGRRLV
+224 SLSVREGWRLV

-256 SPGAVNRG
+256 SRGAVNRG

-276 GISRQDSFPRTTELM
+276 GIPRQDSFPRTTELM

-296 LVRQALRLGRPIAI
+296 LVRQAIRMGKPIAI

-321 RGDSLVET
+321 RGDSLLET

-334 SSMGKN
+334 SGIGKN
-340 VICVGMGNNGSDALH
+340 VICVGMGNNGNDALH
-355 YGGKLSTGETQEIEL
+355 TGGKLSPGETQEIEL

-381 QLWKDYEDEMEIYLE
+381 QLWKNYEDEMEIYLE
-396 SPAGERVGPLDE
+396 NPAGERVGPLSE
-408 TLGAQRWQAGNTEL
+408 ILGAQRWQAGNTEL

-439 VDFLVRDGE
+439 VDFLARD
-448 VETQE
+448 
-453 NKSRNNYSNNLYVA
+453 
-467 LCGKFCSNSVVGS
+467 
-480 RGDALI
+480 
-486 RAKSPTNCDSYFAES
+486 
-501 IFEVCEREK
+501 EK
-510 ERKEN
+510 IP
-515 KDRKYLRTQEYGY
+515 Y
-528 VDSGVWKIILVA
+528 VDSGVWKIILAA
-540 RNIKSGEYFLWLPGG
+540 RNIKNGEYFLWLPGG

-602 SRALP
+602 CHALP
-607 YQKPDLVAPGVNIIA
+607 YLKPDLVAPGVDIYA
-622 PRSGEGYAA
+622 PRLGGGYAA

-636 FSTPFVTGA
+636 FSTPFVTGG

-654 TRQND
+654 TRRND

-665 KLKAYLRRGAKPL
+665 KLKAYLRRGAKAL
-678 PGIENLPNDLT
+678 PGAEKLPNDLI
-689 GWGALCVE
+689 GWGALCVAQSVPQE
-697 SSLPD
+697 

>member
-1 MPDQKL
+1 MHMLQNGGNMPDQKL

-13 AMDATE
+13 ALDATE

-30 GYDEQTRM
+30 GYEKQTRK
-38 WEIIVKYSEV
+38 WEIIVKYSEM
-48 GSAGAETAGEI
+48 
-59 RSGGADNIGNA
+59 
-70 RNGEQGRKTDGALEG
+70 
-85 ELGDSAKALLGGPG
+85 GDSVEALLGGSG
-99 ISVVSLL
+99 ISVVPLL
-106 GGYAIVTLPENILD
+106 GGYAIVTLPESMLE

-154 RDEPGNLQLS
+154 RDEPGNLQLT

-191 RILRLWDQSIQGN
+191 RILRLWDQSIPGN
-204 PPDGYATGTEYT
+204 PPEGYATGTEYT

-224 SLPVQEGRRLV
+224 SLSVQEGRRLV
-235 PSEDVS
+235 PSEDGS

-256 SPGAVNRG
+256 SRGAVNRG

-276 GISRQDSFPRTTELM
+276 GIPRQDSFPRTTELM

-296 LVRQALRLGRPIAI
+296 LVRQAIRLGRSIAI

-321 RGDSLVET
+321 RGDSLLET
-329 YLDSV
+329 YLDNV
-334 SSMGKN
+334 SGMGKN
-340 VICVGMGNNGSDALH
+340 VICVGMGNNGNDALH
-355 YGGKLSTGETQEIEL
+355 TGEKLSPGEIQEIEL

-381 QLWKDYEDEMEIYLE
+381 QLWKNYEDEMEIYLE
-396 SPAGERVGPLDE
+396 HPAGERVGPLFE

-439 VDFLVRDGE
+439 VDFLPQD
-448 VETQE
+448 
-453 NKSRNNYSNNLYVA
+453 
-467 LCGKFCSNSVVGS
+467 
-480 RGDALI
+480 
-486 RAKSPTNCDSYFAES
+486 
-501 IFEVCEREK
+501 EK
-510 ERKEN
+510 
-515 KDRKYLRTQEYGY
+515 TPY
-528 VDSGVWKIILVA
+528 VDSGVWKIILAA
-540 RNIKSGEYFLWLPGG
+540 RNIKNGEYFLWLPGG

-602 SRALP
+602 CRALP
-607 YQKPDLVAPGVNIIA
+607 YPKPDLAAPGVDIYA
-622 PRSGEGYAA
+622 PRPGGGYAA

-654 TRQND
+654 IRRND

-665 KLKAYLRRGAKPL
+665 KLKAYLRRGAKAL
-678 PGIENLPNDLT
+678 QGSEKLPNDLI
-689 GWGALCVE
+689 GWGRLCLE
-697 SSLPD
+697 SSLPE

>member
-1 MPDQKL
+1 MHMLQNGGNMPDQKL

-13 AMDATE
+13 ALDATE

-30 GYDEQTRM
+30 GYEKQTRK
-38 WEIIVKYSEV
+38 WEIIVKYSEM
-48 GSAGAETAGEI
+48 
-59 RSGGADNIGNA
+59 
-70 RNGEQGRKTDGALEG
+70 
-85 ELGDSAKALLGGPG
+85 GDSVEALLGGPE
-99 ISVVSLL
+99 ISVVPLL
-106 GGYAIVTLPENILD
+106 GRYAIVTLPESMLE

-154 RDEPGNLQLS
+154 RDEPGNLQLT

-191 RILRLWDQSIQGN
+191 RILRLWDQSIPGN
-204 PPDGYATGTEYT
+204 PPEGYATGTEYT

-224 SLPVQEGRRLV
+224 SLSVQEGRRLV
-235 PSEDVS
+235 PSEDGS

-256 SPGAVNRG
+256 SRGAVNRG

-276 GISRQDSFPRTTELM
+276 GIPRQDSFPRTTELM

-296 LVRQALRLGRPIAI
+296 LVRQAIRLGRPIAL

-321 RGDSLVET
+321 RGDSLLET
-329 YLDSV
+329 YLDNV
-334 SSMGKN
+334 SGMGKN
-340 VICVGMGNNGSDALH
+340 VICVGMGNNGNDALH
-355 YGGKLSTGETQEIEL
+355 TGGMLSPGEIQEIEL

-381 QLWKDYEDEMEIYLE
+381 QLWKNYEDEMEIYLE
-396 SPAGERVGPLDE
+396 HPAGERVGPLFE
-408 TLGAQRWQAGNTEL
+408 TLGAQRWQAGNTKL

-439 VDFLVRDGE
+439 VDFLPQD
-448 VETQE
+448 
-453 NKSRNNYSNNLYVA
+453 
-467 LCGKFCSNSVVGS
+467 
-480 RGDALI
+480 
-486 RAKSPTNCDSYFAES
+486 
-501 IFEVCEREK
+501 EK
-510 ERKEN
+510 
-515 KDRKYLRTQEYGY
+515 TPY
-528 VDSGVWKIILVA
+528 VDSGVWKIILAA
-540 RNIKSGEYFLWLPGG
+540 RNIKNGEYFLWLPGG

-602 SRALP
+602 CRALP
-607 YQKPDLVAPGVNIIA
+607 YPKPDLAAPGVDIYA
-622 PRSGEGYAA
+622 PRPGGGYAA

-654 TRQND
+654 TRRND

-665 KLKAYLRRGAKPL
+665 KLKAYLRRGAKAL
-678 PGIENLPNDLT
+678 QGSEKLPNDLI
-689 GWGALCVE
+689 GWGRLCLE
-697 SSLPD
+697 SSLPE

>member
-1 MPDQKL
+1 MHMLQNGGNMPDQKL

-30 GYDEQTRM
+30 GYEKQTRK
-38 WEIIVKYSEV
+38 WEIIVKYSEMGIANEEV
-48 GSAGAETAGEI
+48 SDGMKYGAENDRDSVEI
-59 RSGGADNIGNA
+59 
-70 RNGEQGRKTDGALEG
+70 
-85 ELGDSAKALLGGPG
+85 LLGGPE
-99 ISVVSLL
+99 ISVVPLL
-106 GGYAIVTLPENILD
+106 GGYAIVALPESML
-120 EYSRRPQIEFIEK
+120 EQYSQRPQIEFIEK

-154 RDEPGNLQLS
+154 RDEPGNLRLT

-191 RILRLWDQSIQGN
+191 RILRLWDQSIPGN
-204 PPDGYATGTEYT
+204 PPEGYVTGTEYT
-216 NEEINEAL
+216 NVEINEAL
-224 SLPVQEGRRLV
+224 SLSVQEGRRLV

-256 SPGAVNRG
+256 SRGAVNRG

-276 GISRQDSFPRTTELM
+276 GIPRQDSFPRTTELM

-296 LVRQALRLGRPIAI
+296 LVRQAIRLGRSIAI

-321 RGDSLVET
+321 RGDSLLET
-329 YLDSV
+329 YLDNV
-334 SSMGKN
+334 SGMGKN
-340 VICVGMGNNGSDALH
+340 VICVGMGNNGNDALH
-355 YGGKLSTGETQEIEL
+355 TGGMLSPGEIQEIEL

-381 QLWKDYEDEMEIYLE
+381 QLWKNYEDEMEIYLE
-396 SPAGERVGPLDE
+396 HPAGERVGPLFE
-408 TLGAQRWQAGNTEL
+408 TLGAQRWQAGNTKL

-439 VDFLVRDGE
+439 VDFLPQD
-448 VETQE
+448 
-453 NKSRNNYSNNLYVA
+453 
-467 LCGKFCSNSVVGS
+467 
-480 RGDALI
+480 
-486 RAKSPTNCDSYFAES
+486 
-501 IFEVCEREK
+501 EK
-510 ERKEN
+510 
-515 KDRKYLRTQEYGY
+515 TPY
-528 VDSGVWKIILVA
+528 VDSGVWKIILAA
-540 RNIKSGEYFLWLPGG
+540 RNIKNGEYFLWLPGG

-602 SRALP
+602 CRALP
-607 YQKPDLVAPGVNIIA
+607 YPKPDLAAPGVDIYA
-622 PRSGEGYAA
+622 PRPGGGYAA

-654 TRQND
+654 IRRND

-665 KLKAYLRRGAKPL
+665 KLKAYLRRGAKAL
-678 PGIENLPNDLT
+678 QGSEKLPNDLI
-689 GWGALCVE
+689 GWGRLCLE
-697 SSLPD
+697 SSLPE

>member
-30 GYDEQTRM
+30 GYEKQTRK
-38 WEIIVKYSEV
+38 WEIIVKYSEM
-48 GSAGAETAGEI
+48 
-59 RSGGADNIGNA
+59 
-70 RNGEQGRKTDGALEG
+70 
-85 ELGDSAKALLGGPG
+85 GDSVKVLLGGPE
-99 ISVVSLL
+99 ISVVPLL
-106 GGYAIVTLPENILD
+106 GRYAIVTLPESMLD

-154 RDEPGNLQLS
+154 RNEPGNLRLT

-191 RILRLWDQSIQGN
+191 RILRLWDQSISGN
-204 PPDGYATGTEYT
+204 PPEGYATGTEYT

-224 SLPVQEGRRLV
+224 SLSVQEGRRLV

-256 SPGAVNRG
+256 SRGAVNRG

-276 GISRQDSFPRTTELM
+276 GIPRQDSFPRTTELM

-296 LVRQALRLGRPIAI
+296 LVRQAIRLGRPIAL

-321 RGDSLVET
+321 RGDSLLET
-329 YLDSV
+329 YLDNV
-334 SSMGKN
+334 SGMGKN
-340 VICVGMGNNGSDALH
+340 VICVGMGNNGNDALH
-355 YGGKLSTGETQEIEL
+355 TGGKLSPGEIQEIEL

-381 QLWKDYEDEMEIYLE
+381 QLWKNYEDEMEIYLE
-396 SPAGERVGPLDE
+396 HPAGERVGPLFE

-439 VDFLVRDGE
+439 VDFLPQD
-448 VETQE
+448 
-453 NKSRNNYSNNLYVA
+453 
-467 LCGKFCSNSVVGS
+467 
-480 RGDALI
+480 
-486 RAKSPTNCDSYFAES
+486 
-501 IFEVCEREK
+501 EK
-510 ERKEN
+510 
-515 KDRKYLRTQEYGY
+515 TPY
-528 VDSGVWKIILVA
+528 VDSGVWKIILAA
-540 RNIKSGEYFLWLPGG
+540 RNIKNGEYFLWLPGG

-602 SRALP
+602 CRALP
-607 YQKPDLVAPGVNIIA
+607 YPKPDLAAPGVDIYA
-622 PRSGEGYAA
+622 PRPGGGYAA

-654 TRQND
+654 IRRND

-665 KLKAYLRRGAKPL
+665 KLKAYLRRGAKAL
-678 PGIENLPNDLT
+678 QGSEKLPNDLI
-689 GWGALCVE
+689 GWGRLCLE
-697 SSLPD
+697 SSLPE

>member
-13 AMDATE
+13 ALDATE

-30 GYDEQTRM
+30 GYEKQTRK
-38 WEIIVKYSEV
+38 WEIIVKYSEM
-48 GSAGAETAGEI
+48 
-59 RSGGADNIGNA
+59 
-70 RNGEQGRKTDGALEG
+70 
-85 ELGDSAKALLGGPG
+85 GDSVEALLGGSG
-99 ISVVSLL
+99 ISVVPLL
-106 GGYAIVTLPENILD
+106 GGYAIVTLPESMLE

-154 RDEPGNLQLS
+154 RDEPGNLQLT

-191 RILRLWDQSIQGN
+191 RILRLWDQSIPGN
-204 PPDGYATGTEYT
+204 PPEGYATGTEYT

-224 SLPVQEGRRLV
+224 SLSVQEGRRLV

-256 SPGAVNRG
+256 SRGAVKRG

-276 GISRQDSFPRTTELM
+276 GIPRQDSFPRTTELM

-296 LVRQALRLGRPIAI
+296 LVRHAIRFGRSIAI

-321 RGDSLVET
+321 RGDSLLET
-329 YLDSV
+329 YLDNV
-334 SSMGKN
+334 SGMGKN
-340 VICVGMGNNGSDALH
+340 VICVGMGNNGNDALH
-355 YGGKLSTGETQEIEL
+355 TGGKLSPGEIQEIEL

-381 QLWKDYEDEMEIYLE
+381 QLWKNYEDEMEIYLE
-396 SPAGERVGPLDE
+396 NPAGERVGPIFE

-439 VDFLVRDGE
+439 VDFLAR
-448 VETQE
+448 
-453 NKSRNNYSNNLYVA
+453 
-467 LCGKFCSNSVVGS
+467 
-480 RGDALI
+480 
-486 RAKSPTNCDSYFAES
+486 
-501 IFEVCEREK
+501 
-510 ERKEN
+510 
-515 KDRKYLRTQEYGY
+515 DRKRPY
-528 VDSGVWKIILVA
+528 VDSGVWKIILAA
-540 RNIKSGEYFLWLPGG
+540 RNIKNGEYFLWLPGG

-602 SRALP
+602 CRALP
-607 YQKPDLVAPGVNIIA
+607 YPKPDLVAPGVDIYA
-622 PRSGEGYAA
+622 PRSGGGYAS

-636 FSTPFVTGA
+636 FSTPFVTGV

-654 TRQND
+654 TRRKD

-665 KLKAYLRRGAKPL
+665 KLKAYLRRGAKAL
-678 PGIENLPNDLT
+678 QGSEKLPNDLI
-689 GWGALCVE
+689 GWGRLCLE
-697 SSLPD
+697 SSLPE

>member
-13 AMDATE
+13 ALDATE

-30 GYDEQTRM
+30 GYEKQTRK
-38 WEIIVKYSEV
+38 WEIIVKYSEM
-48 GSAGAETAGEI
+48 
-59 RSGGADNIGNA
+59 
-70 RNGEQGRKTDGALEG
+70 
-85 ELGDSAKALLGGPG
+85 GDSVEVLLGGPE
-99 ISVVSLL
+99 ISVVPLL
-106 GGYAIVTLPENILD
+106 GRYAIVTLPESMLD

-154 RDEPGNLQLS
+154 RDEPGNLRLT
-164 GRGVLIGIVDSGVD
+164 GHGVLIGIVDSGVD

-184 LTADGKS
+184 FTADGKS
-191 RILRLWDQSIQGN
+191 RILRLWDQSIPGN
-204 PPDGYATGTEYT
+204 PPEGYATGTEYT

-224 SLPVQEGRRLV
+224 SLSVQEGRRLV

-256 SPGAVNRG
+256 SRGAVNRG

-276 GISRQDSFPRTTELM
+276 GIPRQDSFPRTTELM

-296 LVRQALRLGRPIAI
+296 LVRQAIRLGRSIAI

-321 RGDSLVET
+321 RGDSLLET
-329 YLDSV
+329 YLDNV
-334 SSMGKN
+334 SGMGKN
-340 VICVGMGNNGSDALH
+340 VICVGMGNNGNDALH
-355 YGGKLSTGETQEIEL
+355 TGGMLSPGEIQEIEL

-381 QLWKDYEDEMEIYLE
+381 QLWKNYEDEMEIYLE
-396 SPAGERVGPLDE
+396 HPAGERVGPLFE
-408 TLGAQRWQAGNTEL
+408 TLGAQRWQAGNTKL

-439 VDFLVRDGE
+439 VDFLPQD
-448 VETQE
+448 
-453 NKSRNNYSNNLYVA
+453 
-467 LCGKFCSNSVVGS
+467 
-480 RGDALI
+480 
-486 RAKSPTNCDSYFAES
+486 
-501 IFEVCEREK
+501 EK
-510 ERKEN
+510 
-515 KDRKYLRTQEYGY
+515 TPY
-528 VDSGVWKIILVA
+528 VDSGVWKIILAA
-540 RNIKSGEYFLWLPGG
+540 RNIKNGEYFLWLPGG

-602 SRALP
+602 CRALP
-607 YQKPDLVAPGVNIIA
+607 YPKPDLAAPGVDIYA
-622 PRSGEGYAA
+622 PRPGGGYAA

-654 TRQND
+654 IRRND

-665 KLKAYLRRGAKPL
+665 KLKAYLRRGAKAL
-678 PGIENLPNDLT
+678 QGSEKLPNDLI
-689 GWGALCVE
+689 GWGRLCLE
-697 SSLPD
+697 SSLPE